1 MQTFA
6 IPITM
11 GHNRL
16 RSHRTGAL
24 VDESQG
30 LHLQTL
36 RAVFADEA
44 RRQKVDPTQ
53 DWLATAT
60 RQILD
65 LYERAYRE
73 WQANPNDTVG
83 FIYEATMSS
92 GTRLLLGDQ
101 RALDR
106 LPAQYSGS
114 PVDEAT
120 ESPESGPR

>member
-1 MQTFA
+1 MQTIV

-11 GHNRL
+11 DRNRL

-24 VDESQG
+24 VDESLG
-30 LHLQTL
+30 PHLQTMRTVL
-36 RAVFADEA
+36 IDDA
-44 RRQKVDPTQ
+44 RRQDVDPTQ
-53 DWLATAT
+53 DWLTTAT

-73 WQANPNDTVG
+73 WQANPNDTAC
-83 FIYEATMSS
+83 FIYEAALPS

-114 PVDEAT
+114 PVDGAT